1 MLPKSATIL
10 IVDDHQAMRRTV
22 ADIMRMLGYF
32 NLHYAEDGLM
42 ALDKLKENAATELVL
57 LDWNM
62 SRMSGLEFL
71 REIRSIPKY
80 EKLPVIMVTA
90 EAEQEL
96 VVEAVSAG
104 VTNYIVKPFTPI
116 TLEKK
121 LREVF
126 SS

>member
-1 MLPKSATIL
+1 MLSTNASIL
-10 IVDDHQAMRRTV
+10 IVDDHQSMRRTV

-32 NLHYAEDGLM
+32 NIHYAEDGIM
-42 ALDKLKENAATELVL
+42 ALAQLQEHSSTELVL

-62 SRMSGLEFL
+62 PRMSGIDCL
-71 REIRSIPKY
+71 REIRSSPKF

-104 VTNYIVKPFTPI
+104 VTNYIVKPFTPA

-121 LREVF
+121 IKEIF
-126 SS
+126 PG

>member
-1 MLPKSATIL
+1 
-10 IVDDHQAMRRTV
+10 
-22 ADIMRMLGYF
+22 
-32 NLHYAEDGLM
+32 M
-42 ALDKLKENAATELVL
+42 ALAQLQEHSSTELVL

-62 SRMSGLEFL
+62 PRMSGIDCL
-71 REIRSIPKY
+71 REIRSSPKF

-104 VTNYIVKPFTPI
+104 VTNYIVKPFTPA

-121 LREVF
+121 IKEIF
-126 SS
+126 PG

>member
-1 MLPKSATIL
+1 MLSTNASIL
-10 IVDDHQAMRRTV
+10 IVDDHQSMRRTV

-32 NLHYAEDGLM
+32 NIHYADGIM
-42 ALDKLKENAATELVL
+42 ALAQLQELSSTELVL

-62 SRMSGLEFL
+62 PRMSGIDCL
-71 REIRSIPKY
+71 REIRSSPKF

-104 VTNYIVKPFTPI
+104 VTNYIVKPFTPA

-121 LREVF
+121 IKEIF
-126 SS
+126 PG

>member
-1 MLPKSATIL
+1 MLNTQASIL

-32 NLHYAEDGLM
+32 NIHYAEDGLM
-42 ALDKLKENAATELVL
+42 ALEQLEEHPSTSLVL

-62 SRMSGLEFL
+62 PRMSGLDFL
-71 REIRSIPKY
+71 RKIRTTSEY
-80 EKLPVIMVTA
+80 ENLAVIMVTA

-96 VVEAVSAG
+96 VMEAVAAG
-104 VTNYIVKPFTPI
+104 VTNYIVKPFTPM

-121 LREVF
+121 LKEVF
-126 SS
+126 PG